1 MNTSQKLFVG
11 SMSLLMV
18 CGLTLGAG
26 MFGVRAIRLLGPAAT
41 PDFGATLQASIA
53 ITVVTSAT
61 PEASQPT
68 STPSVPTE
76 IGLRAGQIVFTCQ
89 LYYYQSSEQICIM
102 NADGSGYRRL
112 TGENGVRHFYPSL
125 SPDGKS
131 VVYSQYREDNV
142 YEIYEIS
149 LADGSIRRLTDRL
162 GALTGPEIS
171 PDGKS
176 IVFMRWTPS
185 SDQDQIWL
193 MDRDGSQLHQLIP
206 GTGWDPTWSPDG
218 SQVLF
223 ASDRDGSIQ
232 LYRVSLDGSGLQ
244 RISSLPAIRGRSD
257 WSSQGWVATYSG
269 DAWHREVYL
278 MRSDGSE
285 LHQVSPPGGNSQ
297 GPTFSPDGMWIA
309 FTAYFDKPN
318 DINGCEIYVTRVDG
332 TGLLR
337 LTNNDYCDYQPRWGP

>member
-1 MNTSQKLFVG
+1 
-11 SMSLLMV
+11 
-18 CGLTLGAG
+18 
-26 MFGVRAIRLLGPAAT
+26 
-41 PDFGATLQASIA
+41 
-53 ITVVTSAT
+53 
-61 PEASQPT
+61 
-68 STPSVPTE
+68 
-76 IGLRAGQIVFTCQ
+76 
-89 LYYYQSSEQICIM
+89 
-102 NADGSGYRRL
+102 
-112 TGENGVRHFYPSL
+112 
-125 SPDGKS
+125 
-131 VVYSQYREDNV
+131 
-142 YEIYEIS
+142 
-149 LADGSIRRLTDRL
+149 
-162 GALTGPEIS
+162 
-171 PDGKS
+171 
-176 IVFMRWTPS
+176 
-185 SDQDQIWL
+185 